1 MPENSGKVSDKKKT
15 ETANHM
21 QWRHQKFLE
30 RGTFFIGQKMKDQKL
45 GSGLARNQDFAKEE
59 RLETQVQKFY
69 K

>member
-1 MPENSGKVSDKKKT
+1 M
-15 ETANHM
+15 
-21 QWRHQKFLE
+21 
-30 RGTFFIGQKMKDQKL
+30 GQKMKDQKL